1 MDPLFTS
8 IFDSCWD
15 LGSKFFYW
23 LFDGYIQPKEDFSLL
38 WDETKVINSTG
49 DKPMLKSQ
57 NKTAQRQ
64 VYTFTIP
71 VGLSIDNF
79 TKNKDAIAQYLHQ
92 DIKNIRIELVN
103 NMAEMTI
110 YNPSNLSF
118 NYSDY
123 SFDYKTKEI
132 RVPLGINLKD
142 FSVVEWRATDPSSCH
157 LLIGGATGSGKSVSL
172 DIVLKYLSQRDDVD
186 LWIQDVKFVDLVG
199 YENCP
204 RTKVYNQGTD
214 YALETIKALT
224 NEMAERYKYLKK
236 HGYKNLNECKEK
248 NKPNYIFY
256 VVEELATFSI
266 KEHKEYFNELSEIL
280 SKARAAGIICILVT
294 QAPYAEIL
302 PGKIKCNLNS
312 VLGLRTKTPEASKV
326 ISGEYNLVNLRGKGH
341 SIFYTGGESIEMQ
354 VFKI

>member
-103 NMAEMTI
+103 NMATVTI
-110 YNPSNLSF
+110 YDTSKLN
-118 NYSDY
+118 
-123 SFDYKTKEI
+123 FDYRSYNFDFKGAEI
-132 RVPLGINLKD
+132 RIPIGINLKN
-142 FSVVEWRATDPSSCH
+142 FESVYWSPTNPNEAH
-157 LLIGGATGSGKSVSL
+157 I
-172 DIVLKYLSQRDDVD
+172 
-186 LWIQDVKFVDLVG
+186 LVG
-199 YENCP
+199 GST
-204 RTKVYNQGTD
+204 R
-214 YALETIKALT
+214 
-224 NEMAERYKYLKK
+224 
-236 HGYKNLNECKEK
+236 
-248 NKPNYIFY
+248 
-256 VVEELATFSI
+256 
-266 KEHKEYFNELSEIL
+266 
-280 SKARAAGIICILVT
+280 
-294 QAPYAEIL
+294 
-302 PGKIKCNLNS
+302 
-312 VLGLRTKTPEASKV
+312 
-326 ISGEYNLVNLRGKGH
+326 RG
-341 SIFYTGGESIEMQ
+341 
-354 VFKI
+354 